1 MRVAIW
7 GTGETGIATAKELI
21 RQGHDVR
28 LVDEVAPKK
37 IDGIETKLLEQ
48 QDLAW
53 AELVIPSPG
62 IPKNHPMFAHAKKI
76 LSEIEIAAGFLSGD
90 IIAVTGTNG
99 KTTTATLVSRI
110 LKAAGLNVGLGGN
123 ISPPLISLVQDDPE
137 IVVVEISS
145 FQLEWI
151 EHFHPHIAVCMN
163 ISPDHLD
170 RYRDMDE
177 YTYYK
182 LRIFENLSDKDIAI
196 VHNDDPLLRDLKT
209 KARIAGFSSMG
220 ISGQTGASISGGKV
234 FFHGSIEGEGPSLP
248 SLDTFGSGIVEDM
261 LAACLVARFLEVEN
275 VIMEKVLSEF
285 KTIHHRFEHFG
296 TIDGV
301 AFVDDSKATNV
312 GAVEKAL
319 AGLNS
324 PVILIL
330 GGKDKGGDF
339 KALARVFQS
348 KIKKAILLGEA
359 SNRIH
364 HDINGIVDIEEAD
377 DMCHAVKLACA
388 SAVAGET
395 VLLSPGCA
403 SFDMFSSYAH
413 RGEVFQECVS
423 KIKKSKK

>member
-1 MRVAIW
+1 LRVAIW

-21 RQGHDVR
+21 RRGYEVR
-28 LVDEVAPKK
+28 LVDEAAPDK
-37 IDGIETKLLEQ
+37 IEGIEAKILDK
-48 QDLAW
+48 QDLDW
-53 AELVIPSPG
+53 AEMVIPSPG

-99 KTTTATLVSRI
+99 KTTTATLISRI

-177 YTYYK
+177 YIYYK
-182 LRIFENLSDKDIAI
+182 LRVFENLTTEDIAI
-196 VHNDDPLLRDLKT
+196 VNDDDPLLRDLKT
-209 KARIAGFSSMG
+209 KARIAGFSSKD

-234 FFHGSIEGEGPSLP
+234 FFHGSIEGEGPVLP
-248 SLDTFGSGIVEDM
+248 NSDTFGSGIVEDM
-261 LAACLVARFLEVEN
+261 LAACLVARFLGVEN
-275 VIMEKVLSEF
+275 EIMERVLSEF
-285 KTIHHRFEHFG
+285 KTIHHRFEHIG

-319 AGLNS
+319 AGLNT
-324 PVILIL
+324 PTVLIL

-339 KALARVFQS
+339 KGLARKFQS

-359 SNRIH
+359 SNRIYH
-364 HDINGIVDIEEAD
+364 AIDGIVDVEEAD
-377 DMCHAVKLACA
+377 DMRHAVKLACA

-413 RGEVFQECVS
+413 RGEVFQECVR
-423 KIKKSKK
+423 KNKKSKR